1 MGVCS
6 SCTLEQTHSSQHT
19 RTNLP
24 RTNTLEQTHSNKHR
38 YERPTICS
46 CAPQKVYEVCGFSS
60 VNMEK
65 ISEEF
70 SEDNKKRNSSSSS
83 SSPSSDDSDVELP
96 SNKKK
101 KKVVIP
107 KATTS
112 RNRVSTSTPRSST
125 PRNSKKRNIS
135 NKKKPRLNSNNV
147 DAVRSSVRARKAQ
160 FNISFS
166 CFDNVTSITIR
177 SLVYHSLI
185 PQ

>member
-1 MGVCS
+1 MQVREIHD
-6 SCTLEQTHSSQHT
+6 LF
-19 RTNLP
+19 RAL
-24 RTNTLEQTHSNKHR
+24 R
-38 YERPTICS
+38 
-46 CAPQKVYEVCGFSS
+46 QKVYEVCGFSS

-83 SSPSSDDSDVELP
+83 SSDDSDVELP

-112 RNRVSTSTPRSST
+112 RKRVSTSTPRSST
-125 PRNSKKRNIS
+125 PRNSKKRKIS

-147 DAVRSSVRARKAQ
+147 DAVRSSVRVRKAQ
-160 FNISFS
+160 FYISFS
-166 CFDNVTSITIR
+166 CFDNVTPITIR

-185 PQ
+185 PQSQEND

>member
-1 MGVCS
+1 M
-6 SCTLEQTHSSQHT
+6 HT
-19 RTNLP
+19 RTNTLEP
-24 RTNTLEQTHSNKHR
+24 TLSNKHTRTNTLEQTQVRETHDLFR
-38 YERPTICS
+38 ALR
-46 CAPQKVYEVCGFSS
+46 QKVYEVCGFSS

-70 SEDNKKRNSSSSS
+70 SEDNKKRNSSSSTS
-83 SSPSSDDSDVELP
+83 SSSSDDSDVELP

-112 RNRVSTSTPRSST
+112 RKRVSTSTPRSST
-125 PRNSKKRNIS
+125 PRNSKKRKIS